1 MGFIW
6 TFIMTSLLMT
16 NALAILNEKRFLRQY
31 GLHQID
37 SSEGG
42 PPSVKNQL
50 AGLLT
55 AVQYTRVLL
64 IPINVIAI
72 GLELLLG

>member
-6 TFIMTSLLMT
+6 TFIMTSLLTT
-16 NALAILNEKRFLRQY
+16 NAFAILNEKRFLRRI
-31 GLHQID
+31 GLHQVD
-37 SSEGG
+37 NSDG
-42 PPSVKNQL
+42 PPSIKNQV

-64 IPINVIAI
+64 IPINIVAI

>member
-6 TFIMTSLLMT
+6 TFIMTSLLTT

-31 GLHQID
+31 GLHQVD
-37 SSEGG
+37 NSEG
-42 PPSVKNQL
+42 PPSVKNQI

-64 IPINVIAI
+64 IPINVVAIA
-72 GLELLLG
+72 LELLLG